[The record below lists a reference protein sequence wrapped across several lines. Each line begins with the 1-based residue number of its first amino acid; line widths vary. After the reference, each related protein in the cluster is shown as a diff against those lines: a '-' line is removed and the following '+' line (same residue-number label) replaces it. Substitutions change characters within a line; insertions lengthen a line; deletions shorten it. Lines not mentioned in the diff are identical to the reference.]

1 MSGQSVRTFR
11 THPAADT
18 LSLLESVRP
27 AVRAV
32 SWAEWEA
39 TAALVIQWKAANAE
53 FVRSKGQEAT
63 PAP

>member
-27 AVRAV
+27 V
-32 SWAEWEA
+32 SWPEWKA

-53 FVRSKGQEAT
+53 FVRSKSQEAT